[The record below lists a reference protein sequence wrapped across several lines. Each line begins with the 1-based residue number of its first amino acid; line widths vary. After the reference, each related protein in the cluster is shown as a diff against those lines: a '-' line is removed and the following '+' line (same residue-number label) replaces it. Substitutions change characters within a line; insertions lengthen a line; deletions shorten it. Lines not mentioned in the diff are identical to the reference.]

1 MRKRM
6 ACSCYAAWE
15 AEAREGIE
23 RESIGP
29 SDDFLGYR
37 EVMRS
42 ATKSKNSRKLV
53 SKSEE
58 KGAATTLSCEP
69 E

>member
-1 MRKRM
+1 MRGRM
-6 ACSCYAAWE
+6 TCYAAWE

-23 RESIGP
+23 RASIGP
-29 SDDFLGYR
+29 SADVLSYR
-37 EVMRS
+37 EAKRS

-58 KGAATTLSCEP
+58 KGAATAHSS
-69 E
+69 